1 MNVPGDARPKAILM
15 PDGSEKWTLASWSSR
30 FLPGGR
36 GGRRRRWRGSRSFG
50 AGAPHAIGVDEDDGE
65 EEKEREGFGG
75 IGEDE
80 GESVHGGMENGH
92 AKKIASGAVV
102 EPSEKDGHRKEED
115 DADEEIASPGTAD
128 ATGEVE
134 GGMPQSPEKPDEKA
148 SEERRK
154 TLLEAREKEAAP
166 AGFFEGR
173 SEEEIVQK
181 GDASERGGEPECA
194 VGLRADDGAVEIVRE
209 RGGDEQNG
217 WEKEKR
223 DGLPGPVRGMD
234 ESFEEFADTT
244 VAREGAGKN
253 PSGEHREQS
262 DNHIIEE
269 RRRGVDVAELVVR
282 DVDGA
287 SEDPKER
294 KG

>member
-1 MNVPGDARPKAILM
+1 MKSPYFRKC
-15 PDGSEKWTLASWSSR
+15 SR
-30 FLPGGR
+30 CQ
-36 GGRRRRWRGSRSFG
+36 W
-50 AGAPHAIGVDEDDGE
+50 
-65 EEKEREGFGG
+65 G

-134 GGMPQSPEKPDEKA
+134 GGVPQSPEKPDEKA

-194 VGLRADDGAVEIVRE
+194 VGLRADDGAVEIVRK

-223 DGLPGPVRGMD
+223 DNLPGPVGGMD
-234 ESFEEFADTT
+234 ESFEEFADAA
-244 VAREGAGKN
+244 VAREGAGEN
-253 PSGEHREQS
+253 PGGEHGEKR
-262 DNHIIEE
+262 DEE
-269 RRRGVDVAELVVR
+269 VVAERSGKVNAAEPVVN
-282 DVDGA
+282 DVDGP
-287 SEDPKER
+287 SKQPKNGER
-294 KG
+294 KKSRGKAVRNGS